1 MDVSPSTD
9 VHNSDNAAIRS
20 RLLSLGPV
28 GVHLPVLRHRPELLL
43 AVLALP
49 KDSPLLFRGLG
60 VY

>member
-28 GVHLPVLRHRPELLL
+28 GVHLPVLLHRPELL
-43 AVLALP
+43 LALP